1 MSMCLR
7 RRFVAGVFIH
17 HRPAVAVPV
26 EEHRGLRA
34 VRNSELSVDAA
45 EVELVA
51 QTNDAVGARRGIPS
65 FPPAIPQNPY
75 QRLLYAHL
83 DDLGVPLET
92 AERFDVGW
100 LRRARREVAA
110 LHFHWPQGYYRHAG
124 RGAVL

>member
-1 MSMCLR
+1 M
-7 RRFVAGVFIH
+7 
-17 HRPAVAVPV
+17 
-26 EEHRGLRA
+26 
-34 VRNSELSVDAA
+34 
-45 EVELVA
+45 ELVS
-51 QTNDAVGARRGIPS
+51 QTARTAGARRGIAS

-83 DDLGVPLET
+83 DELGVPLET

-124 RGAVL
+124 RGAVLASWLKLALFALRLAFARLLRYRVL